1 MTIELGVSTL
11 FCLHKHFKEAVKE
24 TMLFGT
30 RCVELT
36 DEGLHALSQ
45 ARVELLLEL
54 KASYDLRYA
63 LHAPFADVNIAAYD
77 DFIRE
82 AVLKRLEASIRWAS
96 ALEVEVMVYHPGS
109 ITVLEQRYPG
119 KAWKLNLEAV
129 LRLQNYAHEHGVM
142 AMIENV
148 PDPFPFIMK
157 SIENFERFYDEV
169 EVDVRMVLD
178 IAHANLRGETEE
190 FLRRFHDKIGHIHV
204 SDNNGRF
211 DEHLR
216 LGEGSIDWGGVVADV
231 KASGFQGWVVI
242 ESFDGIDESLR
253 LLSGTMDCI

>member
-1 MTIELGVSTL
+1 MTIDIGVSTL
-11 FCLHKHFKEAVKE
+11 FCLHKPFNEALKEM
-24 TMLFGT
+24 MLFGM

-36 DEGLHALSQ
+36 DEGLHALSK

-109 ITVLEQRYPG
+109 ISVLEHRYPG
-119 KAWKLNLEAV
+119 KAWELNLEAV
-129 LRLQNYAHEHGVM
+129 LRLQKYAHEHGVS

-157 SIENFERFYDEV
+157 SVENFDRFYDEV
-169 EVDVRMVLD
+169 DIDVRMVLD
-178 IAHANLRGETEE
+178 IAHANIRGETEE

-204 SDNNGRF
+204 SDNKGRV

-216 LGEGSIDWGGVVADV
+216 LGEGSIDWEVVMTKV
-231 KASGFQGWVVI
+231 KDSGFQGWIVV
-242 ESFDGIDESLR
+242 ESFEGVDESLR
-253 LLSGTMDCI
+253 LLGGLMDRY